1 MDQNKFTAGI
11 FLDLSKTFDTGDH
24 SIIIAK
30 LEHYGIRGITLEWFK
45 NYLTNRNQIVTF
57 NNTLSN
63 KEKITCGV
71 QCRRLSFRTSAVF
84 DLYERHP

>member
-1 MDQNKFTAGI
+1 MDRNKFTAGT
-11 FLDLSKTFDTGDH
+11 FLDLSKVFDTGDH

-30 LEHYGIRGITLEWFK
+30 RALEWFK

-63 KEKITCGV
+63 KEKSHVECNKA
-71 QCRRLSFRTSAVF
+71 QF
-84 DLYERHP
+84 